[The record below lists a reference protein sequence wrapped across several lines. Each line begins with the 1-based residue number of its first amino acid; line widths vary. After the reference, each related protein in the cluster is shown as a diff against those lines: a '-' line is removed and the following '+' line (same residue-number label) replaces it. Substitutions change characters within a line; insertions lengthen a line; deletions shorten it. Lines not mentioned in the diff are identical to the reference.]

1 MLLSN
6 SFSQLTFAGSR
17 EQSALPS
24 NACTRQHLN
33 QMNTQ
38 LNTQGQVNQRQIPA
52 TFLHTS
58 EIGRRFPEQA
68 GNLQQFG
75 QQKTTVSKSP
85 QLGASDLS
93 VVCTCKYMYR
103 YLIRYLIS
111 GYGTQHSSD
120 STVAQIDAPAEQSKR
135 AGAETK
141 DGKPENEEVDI
152 LGDANVM
159 SWLRNSTW

>member
-33 QMNTQ
+33 QMNTH
-38 LNTQGQVNQRQIPA
+38 LNTQGQVNQQQIPA

-85 QLGASDLS
+85 QLG
-93 VVCTCKYMYR
+93 
-103 YLIRYLIS
+103 
-111 GYGTQHSSD
+111 YGTQHSSD

-135 AGAETK
+135 AGVETK
-141 DGKPENEEVDI
+141 DGKPDNEEVDI